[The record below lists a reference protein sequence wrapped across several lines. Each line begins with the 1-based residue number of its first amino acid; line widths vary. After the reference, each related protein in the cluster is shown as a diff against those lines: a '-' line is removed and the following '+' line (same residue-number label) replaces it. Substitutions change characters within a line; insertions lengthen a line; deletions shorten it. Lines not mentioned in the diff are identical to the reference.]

1 VLEDLEGSDVTVC
14 RELMA
19 ELGIVLLIEGLLKD
33 VNDAFEKTLSNEP
46 RGPNKFPLF
55 FHSLPCVRR
64 GGVCDV
70 WIIGYWFVGDS
81 VRCNVGEVVV
91 FIDVQD
97 VGK

>member
-1 VLEDLEGSDVTVC
+1 MLKDLEGGDVMVR

-19 ELGIVLLIEGLLKD
+19 ELGIVLLIKGIPKV
-33 VNDAFEKTLSNEP
+33 VNNAFEETLLDVP

-55 FHSLPCVRR
+55 FHSLPHVRR

-70 WIIGYWFVGDS
+70 GIVGCWFVGGS
-81 VRCNVGEVVV
+81 ICCNVGEVVA
-91 FIDVQD
+91 FINAQD